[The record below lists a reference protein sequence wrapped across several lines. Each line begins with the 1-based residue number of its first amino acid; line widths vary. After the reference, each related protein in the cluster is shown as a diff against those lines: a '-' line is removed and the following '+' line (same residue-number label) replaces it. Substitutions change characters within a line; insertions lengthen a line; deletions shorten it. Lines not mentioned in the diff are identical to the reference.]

1 MTKKVFVIFIVFLIC
16 AASSLQAQD
25 SGTVR
30 GTVQMDDGTALPG
43 VTIQILGLSISTQTD
58 SNGQYVLEGISQ
70 GKILLSATLAGFKEQ
85 KETIYIQNG
94 KMTVRN
100 FTLRLLKISEETL
113 VTAQR
118 PLLSASEKVSKITL
132 APSQIATLPSLGEKD
147 IFRAF
152 QLLPGISGSNE
163 TSSGLYV
170 RGGKPDQNLIL
181 YDGFTIYHADH
192 LFGYFSTFNMEA
204 IKEVSLY
211 KGGFEAKYGG
221 RLSSVME
228 LTGKSGDQDKLTV
241 GAGVSLLSVNGI
253 LEIPFSDK
261 LSFVFAGRRSF
272 QSPLYDKIANLFDN
286 NQGGPQAQARPGG
299 GGRGGGAQF
308 DFQPSSY
315 FYDINSRLTFQPS
328 DKDLLF
334 LSFYKGKDNLDNS
347 REQSAPSRFQDMGI
361 DFQMNIA
368 DLTEWG
374 NTGVSLHWGRD
385 WGKVYSSALTLSYSN
400 YFNNRER
407 NVEMDITVSPDA
419 EMPDFFKFRSRR
431 GNGTIEDN
439 DLKDKTLNFRNI
451 FTLSKNNTL
460 EMGFQVKNNDV
471 NYRFDR
477 QESEEGDSDDSNEVP
492 PLPFFSIL
500 NRSDAGYTYAA
511 YVQDQWTLFNR
522 LTIIPGFRATYFDV
536 TQKTYYEP
544 RFSFNL
550 NLTDRLRF
558 KGAWGKYYQY
568 VNRIT
573 REDSMQGNREFWAL
587 SDNIKIPVASAIHYI
602 AGISYETDMFL
613 FDIEA
618 YYKDLSGLTEFAPRF
633 TPLSGEIDWNE
644 FFYQGTGTARGI
656 EFLLQKKFGAYTGWI
671 SYTLGKVEY
680 NFPGLSEKPF
690 PALHDQTHEFKMVN
704 SFELNNWT
712 FAGTYIYATGKPY
725 TPAVGIEQAVFPS
738 GRIFDQVVLGE
749 KNSERLP
756 AYHRMD
762 LSATY
767 QFKLGD
773 ADAALGATLFNVY
786 NRQNT
791 WYKEYDVIEGEII
804 ENNINLMGMTFN
816 IFLNI
821 KF

>member
-1 MTKKVFVIFIVFLIC
+1 MTKKTFAIFIALLIC
-16 AASSLQAQD
+16 FASSLQAQN

-30 GTVQMDDGTALPG
+30 GMVQMDDGSALPG
-43 VTIQILGLSISTQTD
+43 VTIRIIGLSIGGLTD
-58 SNGQYVLEGISQ
+58 SNGQYILKEISQ
-70 GKILLSATLAGFKEQ
+70 GKILLSAALDGFKEQ
-85 KETIYIQNG
+85 KATIYIQNG
-94 KMTVRN
+94 KTTVHN
-100 FTLRLLKISEETL
+100 FTLRMSKLSEETT
-113 VTAQR
+113 VTARR

-132 APSQIATLPSLGEKD
+132 SPSQIATLPSLGEKD

-181 YDGFTIYHADH
+181 YDGFTIYHVDH
-192 LFGYFSTFNMEA
+192 LFGYFSAFNMEA
-204 IKEVSLY
+204 IKEASLS

-228 LTGKSGDQDKLTV
+228 LTGKSGDKDKLTV

-272 QSPLYDKIANLFDN
+272 QGPLYDKIADLFDN
-286 NQGGPQAQARPGG
+286 NQGGPQAQARPSG

-347 REQSAPSRFQDMGI
+347 REQSAPSRFSDMGI

-385 WGKVYSSALTLSYSN
+385 WSKVYSSALTLSYSN

-407 NVEMDITVSPDA
+407 NVEVDITVLPDA
-419 EMPDFFKFRSRR
+419 EMPDFFKFSSRR
-431 GNGTIEDN
+431 GNGTVEDN
-439 DLKDKTLNFRNI
+439 DLKDKALKFHNI
-451 FTLSKNNTL
+451 FNLSKNNTL
-460 EMGFQVKNNDV
+460 EIGFQVTNNEV

-477 QESEEGDSDDSNEVP
+477 QESEENDSDDTNEAP

-500 NRSDAGYTYAA
+500 NRSDAGNTYAA
-511 YVQDQWTLFNR
+511 YVQDQWTFFDR
-522 LTIIPGFRATYFDV
+522 LTIIPGIRATYFDV

-544 RFSFNL
+544 RFSFDL
-550 NLTDRLRF
+550 NLTDHLRF
-558 KGAWGKYYQY
+558 KGAWGKYNQY

-573 REDSMQGNREFWAL
+573 REDFMQGNREFWAL
-587 SDNIKIPVASAIHYI
+587 SDDIKIPVASAIHYI

-633 TPLSGEIDWNE
+633 TPMNRTTDFNQ
-644 FFYQGTGTARGI
+644 FFFHGTGTAKGI

-671 SYTLGKVEY
+671 SYTLGQVEY
-680 NFPGLSEKPF
+680 NFPELSDDPF

-704 SFELNNWT
+704 SYELNKWT
-712 FAGTYIYATGKPY
+712 FAGTFIYATGKPY
-725 TPAVGIEQAVFPS
+725 TPPVGIEQAMFPS
-738 GRIFDQVVLGE
+738 GRIFDQVVLGA

-762 LSATY
+762 LAVTY
-767 QFKLGD
+767 RFNLGD

-786 NRQNT
+786 NRQNI

-816 IFLNI
+816 LYLNI